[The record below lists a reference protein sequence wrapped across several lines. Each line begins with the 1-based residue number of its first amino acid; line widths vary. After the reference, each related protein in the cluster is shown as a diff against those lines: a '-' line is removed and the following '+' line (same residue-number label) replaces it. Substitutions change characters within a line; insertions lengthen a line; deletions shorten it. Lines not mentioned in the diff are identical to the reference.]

1 MNHFLALSLVLILS
15 VSAAA
20 QTVYE
25 QQVSKGMSSLAN
37 KDYDAA
43 EEAFRAALNEKPD
56 DYNATLQ
63 LGIVLNRKGTKEAE
77 SLLKRALFVNPGD
90 PGTNLQLGIYYL
102 NKSVYPEAT
111 DYFETT
117 IQLAPNT
124 EYSFEAAQYLNGMGK
139 KGPKPWR
146 LDAALGVQYDS
157 NVILGPGNAPLPEGI
172 SRKSDW
178 SAVAYLKGEYDI
190 VAGQNFRVTPSYSI
204 YQNLHANLSDFNVTY
219 QAAGVEALYGLSQTI
234 TLKGTYTYEYVFVGG
249 NAYDFAHIL
258 TPAVVL
264 TEGEGVFTTV
274 HYSYRRAHFMNDTLF
289 PDNSDRTGSNNLVGI
304 TQHLPIGNAL
314 ELKAGYAYD
323 SDSAQKDFWAYRGN
337 KGFANVTLKLLPSL
351 SLDLYG
357 EYYDQRYRGVN
368 PAWSESARHDKTQTY
383 SLTLAKRL
391 SKRFSVVLGQLYVR
405 NRSNINEFD
414 YKRAITSIFLT
425 VRF

>member
-1 MNHFLALSLVLILS
+1 LKYCLALLLVLVFS

-20 QTVYE
+20 QTAYE
-25 QQVSKGMSSLAN
+25 QYISQGMSGLAN
-37 KDYDAA
+37 QDYELA
-43 EEAFRAALNEKPD
+43 EKAFRAALNEKPD
-56 DYNATLQ
+56 DYTATLQ

-102 NKSVYPEAT
+102 NKSVYAEAT

-124 EYSFEAAQYLNGMGK
+124 EYSFEAAQRLDGMGGR
-139 KGPKPWR
+139 GPKRWR
-146 LDAALGVQYDS
+146 LDAALGSQYDS
-157 NVILGPGNAPLPEGI
+157 NVILGPGNMPLPEGI

-178 SAVAYLKGEYDI
+178 SAVGYLKGEFDI
-190 VAGQNFRVTPSYSI
+190 VVGQNFTVTPSYSI
-204 YQNLHANLSDFNVTY
+204 YQNLHAKLSDFNVTS
-219 QAAGVEALYGLSQTI
+219 QVAGLEARLVLSPAI
-234 TLKGTYTYEYVFVGG
+234 TLKGTYAYEYIFVGG
-249 NAYDFAHIL
+249 NGYDFAHTL

-264 TEGEGVFTTV
+264 TEGKGVFTTI
-274 HYSYRRAHFMNDTLF
+274 HYSYHWTHFMNDTLF
-289 PDNSDRTGSNNLVGI
+289 PDNSDRSGPDNLVGI
-304 TQHLPIGNAL
+304 TQQLPIGNAL

-368 PAWSESARHDKTQTY
+368 PAWSGSARHDKTQTY

-391 SKRFSVVLGQLYVR
+391 SKGFSVVLGQLYVR

-414 YKRAITSIFLT
+414 YKRAITSLFLT